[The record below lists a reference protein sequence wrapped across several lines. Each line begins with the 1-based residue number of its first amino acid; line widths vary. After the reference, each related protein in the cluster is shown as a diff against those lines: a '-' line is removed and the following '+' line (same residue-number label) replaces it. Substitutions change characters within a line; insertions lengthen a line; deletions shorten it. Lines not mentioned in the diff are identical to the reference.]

1 MAELLT
7 PWGYSVEVGD
17 PAGGDAAMPPLLDV
31 PAFRE
36 MTGGRMSSGD
46 GVVLA
51 RLRAASSVVRDW
63 CGWHV
68 APVMA
73 CACEMDGGSRTL
85 LLPCMGIRSLGSVSV
100 GGEAWEGCEW
110 AARGEL
116 RLPRATP
123 PRLRLVRVAF
133 RAGYDAASAQ
143 ALSQVVCQLV
153 ENALVAT
160 PGLREEHAGNVGATY
175 NQTESGVSGG
185 VRLLPSD
192 RAALAPYRIT
202 DT

>member
-17 PAGGDAAMPPLLDV
+17 GATMPPLLDV
-31 PAFRE
+31 PGFRE
-36 MTGGRMSSGD
+36 MTGGRLASGD
-46 GVVLA
+46 DMVLSK
-51 RLRAASSVVRDW
+51 LRAASSAVRDW

-68 APVMA
+68 APIMA
-73 CACEMDGGSRTL
+73 CSCEMDGGSRTL
-85 LLPCMGIRSLGSVSV
+85 FLPCMGVRSLESVSV

-116 RLPRATP
+116 RLPRGTP

-133 RAGYDAASAQ
+133 RAGYDASAAG

-160 PGLREEHAGNVGATY
+160 PGLREEHAGGVGATY

-185 VRLLPSD
+185 VRLLSSD
-192 RAALAPYRIT
+192 RAVLAPYRIVT
-202 DT
+202 A